1 MATPLRD
8 HVIAYLELNHKIVE
22 AGAVDLLLKDRQPL
36 ILCRA
41 VLDVIGTDAPIITQE
56 MVEEVVA
63 RRISPQPRRGAPP
76 PLAGTSA
83 RGAAPSPREP
93 FAVLQE
99 GFTPPPAHQ
108 DPLRAYGRLF
118 QDRYRRLSRML
129 RGRPGLGTVDPIRDL
144 GHRAKEAS
152 IIGMVREVHTTSQ
165 QHHIVLTV
173 EDESGSLRVLIPRDS
188 PLAHQ
193 PILSD
198 EVLGLALA
206 LPKDGGQLARVE
218 ALERPD
224 VPLTRATG
232 RADEPHRT
240 LFLSD
245 LHIGSKSFLEDEWGR
260 LIGFLRG
267 EGPDADAAGGIDC
280 AVIAGDLVDGIG
292 IYPHQERD
300 LAIGDIVEQYAELGR
315 RLRELPASMPIVVV
329 PGNHDAVSPAEPQP
343 ALAAGLA
350 KHLPDNVRSLPNP
363 STFALHGVVI
373 EAYHGRSFDD
383 LIPALPGT
391 SYSRPTDVM
400 KRMLAMR
407 HLAPIYGS
415 RTPLAPLPRDG
426 LVIDP
431 APDIFVTGHA
441 HTFSIDRYRDV
452 LLLNVSTW
460 QGETEYQKMRNISA
474 VPARAA
480 VVDLTQPTHR
490 SSVVT
495 IDASGRDVQVRK
507 GIPA

>member
-1 MATPLRD
+1 MATPVRD
-8 HVIAYLELNHKIVE
+8 HVIAFLELHHKIVE
-22 AGAVDLLLKDRQPL
+22 AGAVDLLVKDRQPL
-36 ILCRA
+36 LLCQA
-41 VLDVIGTDAPIITQE
+41 VLDVVGADTPIVTQE

-63 RRISPQPRRGAPP
+63 RRTPLRPR
-76 PLAGTSA
+76 LTGTSL
-83 RGAAPSPREP
+83 AAETPPQAPVRYAHEP
-93 FAVLQE
+93 FALLQE

-108 DPLRAYGRLF
+108 DPLRAYARLF
-118 QDRYRRLSRML
+118 EDRYRRLSRML
-129 RGRPGLGTVDPIRDL
+129 RGRPGLGTVDPIAEI
-144 GHRAKEAS
+144 GGGAKEAS
-152 IIGMVREVHTTSQ
+152 IIGMVREVRTTSKQ
-165 QHHIVLTV
+165 RHLVVTV
-173 EDESGSLRVLIPRDS
+173 EDDSGSLGVLIPRDS

-193 PILSD
+193 PILPD
-198 EVLGLALA
+198 EVLGLALT
-206 LPKDGGQLARVE
+206 LPKEGGQLPRVE
-218 ALERPD
+218 AIERPE
-224 VPLTRATG
+224 VPLTRPVG
-232 RADEPHRT
+232 RADRPHRA

-245 LHIGSKSFLEDEWGR
+245 LHVGSKSFLEDEWGR
-260 LIGFLRG
+260 LLGFLRG
-267 EGPDADAAGGIDC
+267 EGADADVADGIDC
-280 AVIAGDLVDGIG
+280 AVVAGDLVDGIG
-292 IYPHQERD
+292 IYPRQERD
-300 LAIGDIVEQYAELGR
+300 LAIGDIVEQYTELGR
-315 RLRELPASMPIVVV
+315 RLRELPGSMPIVVV

-350 KHLPDNVRSLPNP
+350 KHLPDRVRSLANP
-363 STFALHGVVI
+363 STFALYGVVV

-383 LIPALPGT
+383 LIPALPGA

-441 HTFSIDRYRDV
+441 HTFGVDRYREV

-480 VVDLTQPTHR
+480 VVDLTQPARR
-490 SSVVT
+490 SSVAT
-495 IDASGRDVQVRK
+495 IDASGRDVRVTI
-507 GIPA
+507 GEPA